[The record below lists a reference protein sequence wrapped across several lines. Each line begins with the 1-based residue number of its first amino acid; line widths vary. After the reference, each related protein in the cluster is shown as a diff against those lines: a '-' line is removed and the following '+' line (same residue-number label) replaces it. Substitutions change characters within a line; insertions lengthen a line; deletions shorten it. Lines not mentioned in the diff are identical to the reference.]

1 MQALALSNKI
11 RLTARAFSEAD
22 LEGKYLVYAAT
33 DRQEVNLRVIELC
46 RQRGILCS
54 AADSN
59 WPQGDFVTPAICRKS
74 GLVVTVSTGG
84 RSCRQAR
91 IDRLSKR

>member
-1 MQALALSNKI
+1 M
-11 RLTARAFSEAD
+11 
-22 LEGKYLVYAAT
+22 
-33 DRQEVNLRVIELC
+33 IESC
-46 RQRGILCS
+46 HKRGILCS

-59 WPQGDFVTPAICRKS
+59 WPHGDFVTPAICRKS

-91 IDRLSKR
+91 IVKDKIAVLLTTMANEAIGDDKDDDG